1 MSFRREKYV
10 PKGGPDGGDGGK
22 GGDVILRVD
31 PNMRTLIDYQY
42 KRHFKAER
50 GEHGKGANRHGK
62 NGKDTIIPVPP
73 GTVVYKI
80 IDPDLTGEN
89 LKDSRNLKFIGELLE
104 GELVVARGGEG
115 GLGNARFKSSTRQ
128 SPRFATQGK
137 KGEELSILLE
147 LKLIADVGIVGLPN
161 VGKSTLLSKLSQAT
175 PKIAAY
181 PFTTLE
187 PNLGWVPIGENSGF
201 TIADMPGIIE
211 GAHKGKGL
219 GLEFLRHIER
229 TRVLLFLLDATSE
242 SPKQELQLLRQEIKE
257 YNPYIL
263 QKEQIIAVNKI
274 DLVTGAKLKKI
285 KSELDEPLFFIS
297 ALENKG
303 LRKLKKALIE
313 LFVRQRWKEKSP
325 SSI

>member
-80 IDPDLTGEN
+80 IDPNLTGEN
-89 LKDSRNLKFIGELLE
+89 LKDSRNLEFIGELLE

>member
-1 MSFRREKYV
+1 VSFRREKYV

-80 IDPDLTGEN
+80 IDPNLTGEN
-89 LKDSRNLKFIGELLE
+89 LKDSRNLEFIGELLE

>member
-1 MSFRREKYV
+1 VSFRREKYV